1 VALNIKNP
9 EAEHL
14 ARELAKQTGESITE
28 AIRNALKDRLLRVKG
43 RRTARSLLE
52 DVQDILQRVDA
63 LPTLDGPECT
73 SCPSTPNKLKLPEP
87 HGECTARVII
97 PQV

>member
-1 VALNIKNP
+1 MALNIKNP

-14 ARELAKQTGESITE
+14 ARELAKQTGGSVTE

-52 DVQDILQRVDA
+52 DVQDILDRVDA
-63 LPTLDGPECT
+63 LPALDRRPEDQI
-73 SCPSTPNKLKLPEP
+73 LDYDERGLP
-87 HGECTARVII
+87 R
-97 PQV
+97 

>member
-1 VALNIKNP
+1 MALNIKNP

-14 ARELAKQTGESITE
+14 ARELAKQTGESVTE

-43 RRTARSLLE
+43 RRTLRSLLE

-63 LPTLDGPECT
+63 LPTLDRRTEDEILDYDEQG
-73 SCPSTPNKLKLPEP
+73 LP
-87 HGECTARVII
+87 R
-97 PQV
+97 